1 MHPVGADDS
10 VGPPGNHRIRR
21 RVSCFGGAFCR
32 ADVGI
37 GPYPFPEKRIKNLKN
52 QTADQSCGLGFLQRQ
67 EPLCAERHADA
78 RAFLRRFAG
87 RQRHALLLAA

>member
-1 MHPVGADDS
+1 MHIRICPLGNYEFAADY
-10 VGPPGNHRIRR
+10 RKI
-21 RVSCFGGAFCR
+21 GAFCR

-67 EPLCAERHADA
+67 EPLCTERHADA